1 MTRLDL
7 TNTRQRYKHSLS
19 VLGNDLMLSLEKIES
34 WTINNVSSQTYK
46 GRKSFKNTHVLFKIP
61 TEVLVKYLSLGSTR
75 SNLGKKDNKNGSISI
90 FVYPSLSLS

>member
-46 GRKSFKNTHVLFKIP
+46 GRKSFKNTHVLFKTP
-61 TEVLVKYLSLGSTR
+61 TEVLVKYLSLGSR
-75 SNLGKKDNKNGSISI
+75 GSNFGKMDNIWTICTTLAEGGIHI
-90 FVYPSLSLS
+90 D